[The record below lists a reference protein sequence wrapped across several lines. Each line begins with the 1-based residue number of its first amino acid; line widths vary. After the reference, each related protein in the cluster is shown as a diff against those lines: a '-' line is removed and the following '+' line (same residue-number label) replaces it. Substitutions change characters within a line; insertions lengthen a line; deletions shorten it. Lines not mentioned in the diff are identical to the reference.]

1 MVIGKESLM
10 TSNTRSKR
18 QIETLRRIR
27 EWHLES
33 ALRAQ
38 LEGRAEESRFHMHYY
53 RLLGRAVSEIDP
65 VAMTTEGTPKGS
77 CSFEH

>member
-1 MVIGKESLM
+1 M

-18 QIETLRRIR
+18 QVESLRRIR

-38 LEGRAEESRFHMHYY
+38 MDGRGDESRFHMHHY
-53 RLLGRAVSEIDP
+53 RLLGPAVEHSEPGIAGRSTLS
-65 VAMTTEGTPKGS
+65 VTGS
-77 CSFEH
+77 RVD